1 MLVWT
6 FPYHLAL
13 KIFSNT
19 CFQCKCVLHAW
30 EVSSIKVLISRNTST
45 AAIMKLQPVTPHTF
59 IPFTC
64 FSLSSDANHRAP
76 LARYDKIESVPVF
89 GTDSRQLVGVH
100 TVLRVNWICV
110 EVIAR
115 WIFEAGENLKS
126 EYIFIVGSKAV
137 NNEYCFCSRYGYI
150 FSSNGIFYTAT
161 SRAQVWR
168 ITFMCGISPHVLVI
182 EGLDSNIL
190 SIPAIRLWADLF

>member
-1 MLVWT
+1 MLVWR

-13 KIFSNT
+13 KICSNT

-115 WIFEAGENLKS
+115 WIFGAGENLKS
-126 EYIFIVGSKAV
+126 EYIFNCLNIGSEWALKV
-137 NNEYCFCSRYGYI
+137 LLDIIRTTFFWSRTTRFKFDG
-150 FSSNGIFYTAT
+150 
-161 SRAQVWR
+161 
-168 ITFMCGISPHVLVI
+168 
-182 EGLDSNIL
+182 
-190 SIPAIRLWADLF
+190 

>member
-1 MLVWT
+1 
-6 FPYHLAL
+6 
-13 KIFSNT
+13 
-19 CFQCKCVLHAW
+19 
-30 EVSSIKVLISRNTST
+30 
-45 AAIMKLQPVTPHTF
+45 MKLQPVTPHTF

-100 TVLRVNWICV
+100 AILRVNWICV

-115 WIFEAGENLKS
+115 WIFGAGENLKS

-137 NNEYCFCSRYGYI
+137 NSEFSGMVMSFRPTASFAPQQCVRRYD
-150 FSSNGIFYTAT
+150 
-161 SRAQVWR
+161 V
-168 ITFMCGISPHVLVI
+168 SPLRV
-182 EGLDSNIL
+182 G
-190 SIPAIRLWADLF
+190 